1 MTDFSIPREP
11 DPETKEDAYK
21 LAMLA
26 AQLDRLQNGGLDL
39 NSAYKAWQ
47 ESIEYIRTQHI
58 DKSVPGIEF
67 SSKIFKI
74 YTLEEGLKLMEINP
88 QNWKNTFSKKFDR
101 LEISKDEAKKIKMF
115 WEKCGIPEFHV
126 EQFRNEKSKPI
137 PEEDC

>member
-47 ESIEYIRTQHI
+47 
-58 DKSVPGIEF
+58 
-67 SSKIFKI
+67 
-74 YTLEEGLKLMEINP
+74 
-88 QNWKNTFSKKFDR
+88 
-101 LEISKDEAKKIKMF
+101 
-115 WEKCGIPEFHV
+115 
-126 EQFRNEKSKPI
+126 
-137 PEEDC
+137 

>member
-1 MTDFSIPREP
+1 
-11 DPETKEDAYK
+11 
-21 LAMLA
+21 
-26 AQLDRLQNGGLDL
+26 
-39 NSAYKAWQ
+39 
-47 ESIEYIRTQHI
+47 
-58 DKSVPGIEF
+58 GIEF